1 MAYLLQFLGVTDPLR
16 LFYLEQRGADGI
28 GPAFTG
34 FRPVCLDGLLSWALE
49 TAGCRHWDCALTEQA
64 VMRAWMER
72 AEAIHQWQQ
81 RLRCEP
87 EDCRLVTGLGT
98 QQDWEQRCEAM
109 LAA

>member
-1 MAYLLQFLGVTDPLR
+1 
-16 LFYLEQRGADGI
+16 
-28 GPAFTG
+28 
-34 FRPVCLDGLLSWALE
+34 
-49 TAGCRHWDCALTEQA
+49 
-64 VMRAWMER
+64 MRAWMER